1 MARKKIITV
10 LGARPQFIKASVVS
24 EEIKKNKELEEN
36 IIHTGQHFDKNMS
49 DVFFKELSLDVPKYN
64 LAISGLTH
72 GALTGRMLEGIE
84 NILIKEKPSLVLV
97 YGDTDSTLAGCL
109 AASKLDIPV
118 AHVESGLRSRNLLMP
133 EEKNRIITDAL
144 SQLLFCPSNTA
155 VQNLKK
161 ENITKGVT
169 QVGDVMLDVM
179 NLRKR
184 NIQDE
189 MFIKEL
195 ELDKKAYIL
204 CTLHRKENTND
215 LKRLKSIFSA
225 LSSISKQIKVILPIH
240 PRTKKI
246 LEENKIRIGPDMI
259 IVEPL
264 AYEDF
269 LKLQL
274 NSMCILTD
282 SGGLQKEA
290 FFNSIPCIT
299 LRYETEWIE
308 TVESG
313 WNIIAGAESASIK
326 EAWFNLDKQSRKEDY
341 HPYGQGDASKKIV
354 NSIKTYLL

>member
-84 NILIKEKPSLVLV
+84 KILIKEKPSLVLV
-97 YGDTDSTLAGCL
+97 YGDTDSTLAGSL

-118 AHVESGLRSRNLLMP
+118 AHVESGLRSRNFLMP

-144 SQLLFCPSNTA
+144 SQLLFCPSNLA

-161 ENITKGVT
+161 ENITEGVT
-169 QVGDVMLDVM
+169 QVGDVMLDIM
-179 NLRKR
+179 NLRKK
-184 NIQDE
+184 NIHDE

-195 ELDKKAYIL
+195 ELDKKAYAL
-204 CTLHRKENTND
+204 CTIHRKENTND

-246 LEENKIRIGPDMI
+246 LEENKIKIGPDVI

-264 AYEDF
+264 AYLDF

-274 NSMCILTD
+274 NSKRILTD

-299 LRYETEWIE
+299 LRDETEWIE
-308 TVESG
+308 TVQSG
-313 WNIIAGAESASIK
+313 WNIIAGAESANIE

>member
-97 YGDTDSTLAGCL
+97 YGDTDSTLAGSL

-133 EEKNRIITDAL
+133 EEKNRIITDAI
-144 SQLLFCPSNTA
+144 SQLLFCPSNLA

-204 CTLHRKENTND
+204 CTIHRKENTND

-246 LEENKIRIGPDMI
+246 LEENKIKIGSDVI

-264 AYEDF
+264 PYEDF

-299 LRYETEWIE
+299 LRDETEWIE

-326 EAWFNLDKQSRKEDY
+326 EAWFSLDKQSRKEDY
-341 HPYGQGDASKKIV
+341 HPYGQGDASEKIV